1 MSEAPAL
8 PSPAPCQYREPVAH
22 TGEDLFAHLDR
33 VHGRFDAP
41 AYRRLLAA
49 ASEFKEGDAV
59 QDLAADGPTRSLARA
74 LLARTRLRDLDA
86 HPPLVDDLH
95 ALLVADLDPVSAVTA
110 DWTLAQLKV
119 FVLTADPA
127 RVHPLLPGLSSH
139 VLACLIK
146 LLDEAELVAVGAR
159 IFNPIPGTD
168 LGAEGRLSARIQP
181 NSPTDNPVDIRW
193 QVLAG
198 WSYGVGDL
206 ILGCNPVS
214 SDPRSVA
221 AVEAALHDLLTTFGL
236 EQTLPHCV
244 LAHIDV
250 QAAVEADQPGTTGIW
265 FQSIAG
271 DDATNA
277 TFDCPIAKLQRHAD
291 TRSGRWGLYFETGQ
305 GSEVTNGHGRGVDLV
320 TLEAR
325 KYGLARALQRRTAA
339 AQARGGHSPW
349 VHVNDVAGFIG
360 PEVLRTP
367 DQLVRCCLEDLVLG
381 KLHGLTMGLDVCA
394 TLHMAVSPDDL
405 DRCLDRIAPACP
417 AYLMALPTK
426 HDPMLSYLTTGFHD
440 HVRLRHRFARR
451 PADRMAAF
459 FRDLGVLDEHGDPG
473 PRFGDP
479 RHVYVQYLRRR
490 GDPRPDADLLAEAAE
505 QIASVRA
512 RGVPLVEGHG
522 PHPWDL
528 PTADRDEIRRL
539 YEDAKLCL
547 RAGFEPAFVATIPDP
562 VVLHTCSRDR
572 DDFIL
577 HPATGERLADPELLD
592 TLTADID
599 VQLVIS
605 DGLSALALADPD
617 HLAPYL
623 AAVRPAL
630 AEVGLR
636 VAREHLVVHHGRVRA
651 GYAIGQRR
659 LGRLPP
665 GHPRVLVHL
674 IGERPGTVHH
684 NYSIYITAADASAW
698 ARGVDHDI
706 TRVISGVS
714 DTAKDPTHAARET
727 AAIVRSLTR
736 R

>member
-1 MSEAPAL
+1 MA
-8 PSPAPCQYREPVAH
+8 VAR
-22 TGEDLFAHLDR
+22 EDLFTHIAR
-33 VHGRFDAP
+33 EHGRFDLD

-59 QDLAADGPTRSLARA
+59 QGLAADDTTRAHARR
-74 LLARTRLRDLDA
+74 LLAATRLVDLDA

-95 ALLVADLDPVSAVTA
+95 ALLVADLDPTA
-110 DWTLAQLKV
+110 ATTTASWTLAELKT

-127 RVHPLLPGLSSH
+127 EIHPLLPGLSSH

-146 LLDEAELVAVGAR
+146 LLDEPELVAVGAR

-168 LGAEGRLSARIQP
+168 LGAPGRLSARIQP
-181 NSPTDNPVDIRW
+181 NSPTDHPGDIVW

-221 AVEAALHDLLTTFGL
+221 AVEAALHDLLVAFDL
-236 EQTLPHCV
+236 QDTLPHCV

-250 QAAVEADQPGTTGIW
+250 QAAVEAAHPGTTGIW

-271 DDATNA
+271 NDATNA
-277 TFDCPIAKLQRHAD
+277 TFDCPIQKLQAHAD
-291 TRSGRWGLYFETGQ
+291 TRTGRWGLYFETGQ

-320 TLEAR
+320 ALEAR
-325 KYGLARALQRRTAA
+325 KYGLARALQKRVAA
-339 AQARGGHSPW
+339 AQARGGHTPW

-360 PEVLRTP
+360 PEVFRSP

-405 DRCLDRIAPACP
+405 DRCLDRIVPACP

-451 PADRMAAF
+451 VDTRMENF
-459 FRDLGVLDEHGDPG
+459 FRDVLGVLDEHNDPG
-473 PRFGDP
+473 PHFGDP
-479 RHVYVQYLRRR
+479 SHVFVQLQRAR
-490 GDPRPDADLLAEAAE
+490 GDRRPESELRDEAAA
-505 QIASVRA
+505 QLTALRA

-522 PHPWDL
+522 PNPWDL
-528 PTADRDEIRRL
+528 PTAQRDEIRRL
-539 YEDAKLCL
+539 YEDAKHSL
-547 RAGFEPAFVATIPDP
+547 RATFPPEFLTRIPDA
-562 VVLHTCSRDR
+562 LLLRTTSQDR
-572 DDFIL
+572 DDYIL
-577 HPATGERLADPELLD
+577 HPATGERLAPSSAPRLAA
-592 TLTADID
+592 LTADID

-605 DGLSALALADPD
+605 DGLNALALTDAD

-623 AAVRPAL
+623 TAVRPLLTGA
-630 AEVGLR
+630 GLR
-636 VAREHLVVHHGRVRA
+636 VAREHLVVTDGRVRV

-659 LGRLPP
+659 FAGLPP

-674 IGERPGTVHH
+674 IGERPGTIHH
-684 NYSIYITAADASAW
+684 NYSIYITAADATTW

-714 DTAKDPTHAARET
+714 DTSHHPAQAAAET
-727 AAIVRSLTR
+727 VAIVRTLTR

>member
-1 MSEAPAL
+1 
-8 PSPAPCQYREPVAH
+8 V
-22 TGEDLFAHLDR
+22 TGR
-33 VHGRFDAP
+33 QRT
-41 AYRRLLAA
+41 AA
-49 ASEFKEGDAV
+49 ACSIV
-59 QDLAADGPTRSLARA
+59 TRWRP
-74 LLARTRLRDLDA
+74 LARTCSPTSIASTAASSGPRTAASSPPPARSKKATPSRASPPTTPPAPTPGPSSPPPRLRDLDA
-86 HPPLVDDLH
+86 HPPLIDDLH
-95 ALLVADLDPVSAVTA
+95 AFLAADLDPALTARTA
-110 DWTLAQLKV
+110 DWTLTELKS
-119 FVLTADPA
+119 FLLTADPA
-127 RVHPLLPGLSSH
+127 VIHPLLPGLSSH

-146 LLDEAELVAVGAR
+146 LLDEPELVAIGAR
-159 IFNPIPGTD
+159 IFHPIPGTD
-168 LGAEGRLSARIQP
+168 LGAPGRLSARIQP
-181 NSPTDNPVDIRW
+181 NSPTDHPDDIRW

-221 AVEAALHDLLTTFGL
+221 VVESTLHDLLVTFGL
-236 EQTLPHCV
+236 QDTLPHCV

-250 QAAVEADQPGTTGIW
+250 QAAVEAAHPGTTGIW

-277 TFDCPIAKLQRHAD
+277 TFDCPINKLLAHAD
-291 TRSGRWGLYFETGQ
+291 ARAGRWGLYFETGQ
-305 GSEVTNGHGRGVDLV
+305 GSEVTNGHGRGVDLL
-320 TLEAR
+320 TLESR
-325 KYGLARALQRRTAA
+325 KLGLARALARRVAA
-339 AQARGGHSPW
+339 AQARAGHTAW
-349 VHVNDVAGFIG
+349 THVNDVAGFIG
-360 PEVLRTP
+360 PEVFRTP

-405 DRCLDRIAPACP
+405 DRCLDRIVPACP

-440 HVRLRHRFARR
+440 HVRLRQRFARR
-451 PADRMAAF
+451 VDDRVATF
-459 FRDLGVLDEHGDPG
+459 FRDTLHVLDEHGEPG
-473 PRFGDP
+473 PHFGDP
-479 RHVYVQYLRRR
+479 RHVYLRYRRAR
-490 GDPRPDADLLAEAAE
+490 GDHRPDEQIHAEAAA
-505 QIASVRA
+505 QIAAVRA

-528 PTADRDEIRRL
+528 PAGQQGEIRRL
-539 YEDAKLCL
+539 YEDAKLSL
-547 RAGFEPAFVATIPDP
+547 RAAFTPEFLATIPDAI
-562 VVLHTCSRDR
+562 VLHTCSRDR
-572 DDFIL
+572 DDYIL
-577 HPATGERLADPELLD
+577 HPATGERLAPESAARLAA
-592 TLTADID
+592 LTDDID

-605 DGLSALALADPD
+605 DGLNALALTDED
-617 HLAPYL
+617 HLIPYL
-623 AAVRPAL
+623 TAVRGDL
-630 AEVGLR
+630 ADLR
-636 VAREHLVVHHGRVRA
+636 VAREHLVVVSGRVRA

-659 LGRLPP
+659 LASLTP

-684 NYSIYITAADASAW
+684 NYSIYITAADPRVW

-714 DTAKDPTHAARET
+714 DTALDPVLAARET